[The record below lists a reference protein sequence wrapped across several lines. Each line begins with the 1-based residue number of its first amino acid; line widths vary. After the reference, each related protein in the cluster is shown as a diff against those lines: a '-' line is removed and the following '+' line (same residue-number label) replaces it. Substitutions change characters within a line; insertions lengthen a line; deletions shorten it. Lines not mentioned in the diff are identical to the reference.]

1 MAEREL
7 LRKNHRAFVKAA
19 ADGSGIYEAIVSV
32 FGNVDDGYDRVVA
45 GAFAESIKADPHP
58 PVVWSHMWNIPPIG
72 ETLEIA
78 ELAAGDPKLEGTGLE
93 DLGGLW
99 THSRLFVGKAED
111 HQVARQVY
119 AGMKAEHQPVRE
131 FSFAYEVMA
140 SQWVTEDGVE
150 IRELLQVGLF
160 EHGPTLVGMNRA
172 TQLLQVAS
180 NPLGTPPS
188 PPGPAGPPPAGDTSK
203 SILPERLVEVLTT
216 PRRHGG

>member
-1 MAEREL
+1 MSEREL

-19 ADGSGIYEAIVSV
+19 ADGSGTYEAIVSV
-32 FGNVDDGYDRVVA
+32 FGNIDDGLDRVVA
-45 GAFAESIKADPHP
+45 GAFAETIKANPHP

-78 ELAAGDPKLEGTGLE
+78 ELDAGDTRLGGTGLE
-93 DLGGLW
+93 ELGGLW

-111 HQVARQVY
+111 HQIARQVY
-119 AGMKAEHQPVRE
+119 AGMKAEYQPVRE

-150 IRELLQVGLF
+150 IRELLEVGLF

-180 NPLGTPPS
+180 NPLLTPPV
-188 PPGPAGPPPAGDTSK
+188 PPAPGPAAGPGDTSK
-203 SILPERLVEVLTT
+203 TIPSERLVEVLTT